1 MSNGGLLIHFGKD
14 AKKKFSGF
22 NKKAETLWFCHL
34 SVLHSDLDSGCFDR
48 LDGSSILLNR
58 WLLLCRNCRWQLL
71 LWLITLHRTQG
82 QKQVYTKLCSDVK
95 ENFKWTRTNYELAD
109 HVAREPLFIMNTN
122 HKK

>member
-1 MSNGGLLIHFGKD
+1 MVL
-14 AKKKFSGF
+14 
-22 NKKAETLWFCHL
+22 CHL

-48 LDGSSILLNR
+48 LDGGSILLNR

-95 ENFKWTRTNYELAD
+95 ENFKWTRTNKLAD
-109 HVAREPLFIMNTN
+109 HVMNTKPQKN
-122 HKK
+122 KYKI